1 MYVFYVHVFI
11 EYQNRNEWGK
21 YTKISSSNI
30 FVFILI
36 WIIFNCIYDNYVML
50 FHYFFALV
58 YLCLAALYSSLKSSS
73 ISFLSVTRT
82 LAAIFL
88 DICTRHL

>member
-50 FHYFFALV
+50 FHYFF
-58 YLCLAALYSSLKSSS
+58 C
-73 ISFLSVTRT
+73 ISVFM
-82 LAAIFL
+82 FYY
-88 DICTRHL
+88 TRHFYIFCIVF